1 MTDDLLQDGYQAYL
15 DALQSEK
22 YSHIVGADEC
32 GFGSWAGP
40 LVVCAVA
47 VPISWKPIAGL
58 NDSKKLRPAKRE
70 ELYYFLR
77 DRIAHV
83 CTQAEASEIDRDG
96 VGYALRRCFTDS
108 VKAMLDRFPKALV
121 VLDGEVRLPGI
132 DHLHFPKA
140 DGLVPAV
147 MAASVIGKVTHD
159 HQMAALAAKY
169 PGYGFGKHAGYGT
182 PEHKA
187 AIAAKGLTPE
197 HRRSYNFEGSGKG
210 EPISEETGMAID
222 DGTYK
227 GGLQHQCNWPDMGG
241 DR

>member
-1 MTDDLLQDGYQAYL
+1 MTDGYQEYL
-15 DALQSEK
+15 EAVQSGK
-22 YSHIVGADEC
+22 YTFTVGADEC

-40 LVVCAVA
+40 LYVCAVA
-47 VPISWKPIAGL
+47 VPINWKPIAGL

-77 DRIAHV
+77 DRISHV

-96 VGYALRRCFTDS
+96 VGTALRRCFTES
-108 VKAMLDRFPKALV
+108 VNTLLTKFPNALV
-121 VLDGEVRLPGI
+121 VLDGEVQLPNI

-159 HQMAALAAKY
+159 RQMIALAAKY

-182 PEHKA
+182 KDHLA
-187 AIAAKGLTPE
+187 AIKAKGLTPE

-210 EPISEETGMAID
+210 APIAEETGMTVD
-222 DGTYK
+222 DETYK
-227 GGLQHQCNWPDMGG
+227 GGLQHEGPGPDKGL
-241 DR
+241 DV